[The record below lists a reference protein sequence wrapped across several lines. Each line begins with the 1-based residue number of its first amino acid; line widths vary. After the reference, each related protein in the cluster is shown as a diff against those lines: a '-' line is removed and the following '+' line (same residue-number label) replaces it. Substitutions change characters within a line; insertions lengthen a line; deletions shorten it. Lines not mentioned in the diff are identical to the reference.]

1 MGKYRNT
8 LRVSLDAL
16 ETWANIGNTLRVSLD
31 ALETWANIGKVLD
44 YEKIFFTENMRH
56 FSPADDP
63 VHRPPVLVGYA
74 GIVSADAGIYG
85 VCHRLYHLDR
95 LL

>member
-16 ETWANIGNTLRVSLD
+16 K
-31 ALETWANIGKVLD
+31 TWANIGKVLD